1 MCCSDV
7 MADIYD
13 HYCHSGVVRSKCY
26 QRFVHRVSNKLSSWY
41 TVLRSLP
48 LLAASLGTWKK
59 SLRRDSVLVSILS
72 TWHKLKSFGK
82 MQTSTKEV
90 PSSEWPKGK
99 SAGYLLGWCQLWAG
113 GPRRCKEG
121 NWMRSWEHT
130 SAQHSSW
137 VLLQLLPLG
146 CCLEFLLWLLSMM
159 DCDLEV

>member
-1 MCCSDV
+1 MLWLIFMTIIATQELSDLN
-7 MADIYD
+7 ASRD
-13 HYCHSGVVRSKCY
+13 
-26 QRFVHRVSNKLSSWY
+26 LY
-41 TVLRSLP
+41 TESPISYLP
-48 LLAASLGTWKK
+48 DTQFWEVFHFWLHHLGPEKK
-59 SLRRDSVLVSILS
+59 SLRRGSVLVSILS

-113 GPRRCKEG
+113 GPRRGKEG
-121 NWMRSWEHT
+121 NWIRSWENT

-159 DCDLEV
+159 NCDLEV